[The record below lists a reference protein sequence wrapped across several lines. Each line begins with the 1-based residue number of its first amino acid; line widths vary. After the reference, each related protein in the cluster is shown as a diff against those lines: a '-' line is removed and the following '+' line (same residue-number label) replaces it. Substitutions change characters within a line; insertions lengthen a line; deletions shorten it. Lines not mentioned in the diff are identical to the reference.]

1 MVQSSWAL
9 LLLWFAFAYCPY
21 TCDSSPIPIGIS
33 GLRIYVPVS
42 VVTFFVIAFS
52 IVASIT
58 YFFEALVKQDVYKEY
73 TYPPAPEPT
82 LPGHVR
88 RPKIE
93 IAPDSKFFPWIRK
106 LRDKKITIRYYE
118 ATSYLY
124 PLVFNI
130 IGWFFAGYKAWTC
143 SCHVWV

>member
-73 TYPPAPEPT
+73 TLPIRLPHNLRILSGFFGLQYHRPVGT
-82 LPGHVR
+82 LRQRGVR
-88 RPKIE
+88 QVLAMSEMTPIDRS
-93 IAPDSKFFPWIRK
+93 D
-106 LRDKKITIRYYE
+106 D
-118 ATSYLY
+118 
-124 PLVFNI
+124 
-130 IGWFFAGYKAWTC
+130 
-143 SCHVWV
+143 